1 MAVPQKSPVA
11 PRQRVLSF
19 VLGCIAA
26 AITYTLLRALL
37 VRQSPGAS
45 GVLTA
50 DTIGVIAG
58 LAALAVWA
66 LVYLR
71 SIRVRRKV

>member
-1 MAVPQKSPVA
+1 MAVPHKSRVT

-26 AITYTLLRALL
+26 AITYALLRVVLAQ
-37 VRQSPGAS
+37 QSSSTS

-50 DTIGVIAG
+50 DTIGVAAG
-58 LAALAVWA
+58 LAALAVWT

-71 SIRVRRKV
+71 SIRVRRKD